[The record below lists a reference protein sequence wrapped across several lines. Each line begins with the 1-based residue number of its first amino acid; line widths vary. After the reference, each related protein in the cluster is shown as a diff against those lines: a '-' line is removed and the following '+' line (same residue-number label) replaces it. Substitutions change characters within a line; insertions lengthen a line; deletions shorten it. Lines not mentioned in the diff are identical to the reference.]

1 MEMPGG
7 TRRDKN
13 KIFKDLYLG
22 ECVEIVMAYTKSPTM
37 PLIALHGFVLEVDD
51 NEIHLGETPDSIS
64 FTIPRFGYKMIA
76 IMGANEIFSEIEKP
90 NDSEIN

>member
-1 MEMPGG
+1 MAGVKKDP
-7 TRRDKN
+7 N

-37 PLIALHGFVLEVDD
+37 PLIALHGFILEVDD
-51 NEIHLGETPDSIS
+51 NEIHLGETPDAIS

-76 IMGANEIFSEIEKP
+76 IMGVNEVFSEMDSPKA
-90 NDSEIN
+90 SEIN